1 MGLDPDQ
8 EDAIHYY
15 ILARQKEELA
25 EKQQKY
31 R

>member
-1 MGLDPDQ
+1 MDLDQDQ
-8 EDAIHYY
+8 EDTIHYY

>member
-1 MGLDPDQ
+1 MDLDPDQ
-8 EDAIHYY
+8 EYTIHYY
-15 ILARQKEELA
+15 ILTRQKEELA